1 MKPASKK
8 GSSGN
13 TMLSPSRSLSRVRK
27 AQKKVEGRGNGKG
40 GAQGLGKLGQGL
52 GPNMPLSFW
61 LPIA

>member
-1 MKPASKK
+1 
-8 GSSGN
+8 
-13 TMLSPSRSLSRVRK
+13 MLSPSRSFSRVRK
-27 AQKKVEGRGNGKG
+27 AQKKVEGRGNDKG